1 MHKLTVSYLATNFCF
16 AILFIIALVTGAF
29 GQEIH
34 IAAVDTVGSV
44 GSGALLKLN
53 HEGNPH
59 ILYYDWTNNR
69 IKSAVLQ
76 DSIWNIDNSFIIGA
90 LDDFEVDSLGNIH
103 AVSAGSRVLKYCFSG
118 DDTSF
123 IATIDSGYFSTYTD
137 GQLELIDGTIH
148 ILTMQYLT
156 TLLIEAKSINELWE
170 LDTLCTLPTY
180 PSGLKFKN
188 YGDENHAS
196 YAGTQDHIL
205 IYTKWTGDWLV
216 SDTVFQDSVYRTTD
230 MDIDSEGN
238 PWIAFDI
245 DHGNGYT
252 SMIAHK
258 IESGWQ
264 LSEFDTSYHSNSSQI
279 AFSYVENTPYA
290 LFLTAGNSNRHLI
303 LAHRVNDNWIYN
315 ELFSGPIVDHVMA
328 IDTSGNIH
336 IAFSL
341 HHPNDYDLYYTFFNT
356 STGVKDNLEEL
367 PVVYSLSAYPNPFN
381 SATTITL
388 TDAEQ
393 AEIGIYDI
401 TGRLITTLH
410 TVGGQAL
417 WDASAYS
424 SGLYFARLAG
434 EKAETIKLVL
444 VK

>member
-1 MHKLTVSYLATNFCF
+1 MQKYKISFLAAYICLVTF
-16 AILFIIALVTGAF
+16 FIIALPTITI
-29 GQEIH
+29 GQEVH
-34 IAAVDTVGSV
+34 ITPVDTLGSV
-44 GSGALLKLN
+44 GSGALLKVD

-59 ILYYDWTNNR
+59 IFYYDWTNNR
-69 IKSAVLQ
+69 MKSALLHDSVWYIENSLQ
-76 DSIWNIDNSFIIGA
+76 RGGFN
-90 LDDFEVDSLGNIH
+90 DFEIDTLGNIH
-103 AVSAGSRVLKYCFSG
+103 GVIARSSALEYCFFG
-118 DDTSF
+118 ADTSF
-123 IATIDSGYFSTYTD
+123 IATIDSGYFSRYTD

-156 TLLIEAKSINELWE
+156 TLLIEAKSINESWE

-180 PSGLKFKN
+180 PSGLKYKN
-188 YGDENHAS
+188 YSSVNHAS

-205 IYTKWTGDWLV
+205 IYSKWTGDWLV

-264 LSEFDTSYHSNSSQI
+264 FSEFDTSYHSNSSQI
-279 AFSYVENTPYA
+279 AFSYVENIPYV
-290 LFLTAGNSNRHLI
+290 LFLTAGNSNKHLI
-303 LAHRVNDNWIYN
+303 LAHRVNDNWVYN

-328 IDTSGNIH
+328 IDSSGNIH

-341 HHPNDYDLYYTFFNT
+341 HLPNDYDLYYAFFNT
-356 STGVKDNLEEL
+356 STGVRDNLEEL

-388 TDAEQ
+388 TGAEQ
-393 AEIGIYDI
+393 TEIGIYDI

-417 WDASAYS
+417 WDASGYS
-424 SGLYFARLAG
+424 SGLYFARAAG
-434 EKAETIKLVL
+434 EKGSTIKLIL
-444 VK
+444 LK